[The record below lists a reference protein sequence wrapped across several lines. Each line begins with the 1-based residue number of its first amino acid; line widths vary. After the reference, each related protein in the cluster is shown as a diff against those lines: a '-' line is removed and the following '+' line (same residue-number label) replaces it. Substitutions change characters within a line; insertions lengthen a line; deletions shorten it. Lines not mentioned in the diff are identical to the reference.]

1 MLQDGESLFEL
12 TSRSTLESD
21 GELETDSIEHFTV
34 ALQPIEFK
42 LHISLVIEI

>member
-1 MLQDGESLFEL
+1 L

-21 GELETDSIEHFTV
+21 GELETDSIEQFTV